1 MKKILVVMLL
11 AVLGLSLA
19 YANEAFGLR
28 AGLNLTN
35 RTYSGS
41 NDIDTDNRI
50 GFHAGVVAQYPIG
63 KYLVLQP
70 ELMYTQK
77 GWS

>member
-1 MKKILVVMLL
+1 
-11 AVLGLSLA
+11 VLGLSLA

-50 GFHAGVVAQYPIG
+50 GSTRAWWHSIPLANILFC
-63 KYLVLQP
+63 
-70 ELMYTQK
+70 
-77 GWS
+77 SRN